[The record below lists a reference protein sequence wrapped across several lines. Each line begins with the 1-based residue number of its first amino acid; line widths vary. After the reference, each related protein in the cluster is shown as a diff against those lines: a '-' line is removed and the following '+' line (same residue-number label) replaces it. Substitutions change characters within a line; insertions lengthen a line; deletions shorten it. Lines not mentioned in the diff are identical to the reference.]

1 MEYKFLDIHGV
12 SVLKEE
18 FDKIINNYVTDAET
32 LNGKSY
38 DDIINSVST
47 YIDLKLQE
55 TDLVYEHII
64 THNTD
69 NNSHS
74 DIRLNIEEFKGY
86 IYDLLEHDEET
97 LDQLRDLVSYVD
109 DHSSIINGITI
120 EKVNVSD
127 IVDDLATN
135 AENKPLSAKQ
145 GVVLK
150 SLVDNIEQQLNEYSK
165 TIDILKLVYPVGA
178 IYISVS
184 PINPNE
190 LFGFGDWEQLKD
202 RFLLSAGDKY
212 EAGTI
217 GGESEHVLTI
227 DEMPSHTHNFNRHQL
242 WRNENVPESGLS
254 DGYGVSNKTLSV
266 YLDSTDES
274 GSGLSHNNM
283 PPYLTVY
290 MWQRIN

>member
-254 DGYGVSNKTLSV
+254 DGYGVSNKTIGV

>member
-86 IYDLLEHDEET
+86 IYDLSEHDEET